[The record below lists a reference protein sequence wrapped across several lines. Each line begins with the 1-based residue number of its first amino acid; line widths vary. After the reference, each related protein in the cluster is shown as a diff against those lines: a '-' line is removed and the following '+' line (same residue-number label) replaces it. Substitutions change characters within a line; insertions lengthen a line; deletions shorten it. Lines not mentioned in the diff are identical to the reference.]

1 MRGLG
6 IVAAAALGI
15 ALWLA
20 PLPVPATDTRAGDTR
35 AGDTRAKEPPRG
47 LASLQAFVP
56 EPGPDVFGTSVPFA
70 AEKRASAVRLAAL
83 GFGAR
88 AGLARRAWEIAAM
101 LDRHGAKLSAI
112 YRFGDLVLRRD
123 GFTVLPPVLAE
134 TRRAFR
140 LDTRAGDTRAGDT
153 RVGEPAGTR
162 AASARRVLRILEP
175 ARLVSAM
182 PDWRDWLMRS
192 WSPAEP
198 PASVLFPRDAREDAR
213 WRRLLAEGWAEGTAL
228 ADDIFA
234 ADLDRLNRTFEG
246 VVLWHRLNRA
256 GMLTAPGVE
265 IERAGVSGHE
275 SLMRIGAASARI
287 ARPARFELDA
297 GRWAPPSGAL
307 R

>member
-1 MRGLG
+1 MRGLR
-6 IVAAAALGI
+6 VLAAAALGI
-15 ALWLA
+15 ALSMA
-20 PLPVPATDTRAGDTR
+20 PLPVPAT
-35 AGDTRAKEPPRG
+35 EPPPD

-56 EPGPDVFGTSVPFA
+56 APGPDVPFA

-88 AGLARRAWEIAAM
+88 AGLARRTWEIAAM
-101 LDRHGAKLSAI
+101 LDRHGPKLSAI
-112 YRFGDLVLRRD
+112 YRFGDLVLRAD
-123 GFTVLPPVLAE
+123 GFTALPPVVAE

-140 LDTRAGDTRAGDT
+140 LERT
-153 RVGEPAGTR
+153 GTR

-175 ARLVSAM
+175 GRLVSAA
-182 PDWRDWLMRS
+182 PGWRDWLERS
-192 WSPAEP
+192 WLPVEP
-198 PASVLFPRDAREDAR
+198 PAAVLFPRDAREEAR
-213 WRRLLAEGWAEGTAL
+213 WRRLLAEGWAEGVAL

-246 VVLWHRLNRA
+246 VVLWHRLSRA

-275 SLMRIGAASARI
+275 RLMRIGAALARI

-297 GRWAPPSGAL
+297 GLWTLPAGEGR
-307 R
+307 

>member
-6 IVAAAALGI
+6 IAAASALAI

-20 PLPVPATDTRAGDTR
+20 PLPVPATGMRAG
-35 AGDTRAKEPPRG
+35 EPPPG
-47 LASLQAFVP
+47 LATLQVFAP
-56 EPGPDVFGTSVPFA
+56 EPGPDVPFA
-70 AEKRASAVRLAAL
+70 VEKRASAVRLAAL

-112 YRFGDLVLRRD
+112 YRFGDLVLRRED
-123 GFTVLPPVLAE
+123 FAVLPPVLAE

-140 LDTRAGDTRAGDT
+140 L
-153 RVGEPAGTR
+153 EPAGTR

-175 ARLVSAM
+175 ARLVSAA
-182 PDWRDWLMRS
+182 PDWRDWLERS

-213 WRRLLAEGWAEGTAL
+213 WRHLLAEGWAEGTAL

-246 VVLWHRLNRA
+246 VVLWHRLHRA

-265 IERAGVSGHE
+265 TERAGVSGHE

-297 GRWAPPSGAL
+297 GRWAPPAEDA

>member
-1 MRGLG
+1 MRDPG
-6 IVAAAALGI
+6 ILATAALAI

-20 PLPVPATDTRAGDTR
+20 PVPVPAT
-35 AGDTRAKEPPRG
+35 EPPPG
-47 LASLQAFVP
+47 LATLQAFAP
-56 EPGPDVFGTSVPFA
+56 EPGPEVPFA

-123 GFTVLPPVLAE
+123 GFTLLPPVLAE

-140 LDTRAGDTRAGDT
+140 L
-153 RVGEPAGTR
+153 EPAGTR

-175 ARLVSAM
+175 ARLVSAA
-182 PDWRDWLMRS
+182 PDWRDWLERS
-192 WSPAEP
+192 WRPAEP
-198 PASVLFPRDAREDAR
+198 PASVLFPRSAREDAR
-213 WRRLLAEGWAEGTAL
+213 WRRLLAEGWAEGVAL

-234 ADLDRLNRTFEG
+234 ADLDRLNRVFEG
-246 VVLWHRLNRA
+246 VVLWHRLSRA

-275 SLMRIGAASARI
+275 SLMRIGSASARI

-297 GRWAPPSGAL
+297 RLWAPPADGVP
-307 R
+307 